1 LTDRGKGWPSTAILV
16 AISGKDPEGLDAS
29 LKELSLL
36 LENLGTGTAGQ
47 MIQRRDKPDPDSFIG
62 SGKAQEIALLARES
76 GASLLVVDGR
86 LSPAQAAHLSEITGL
101 MIWDRPLVIMKIF
114 EQRAQT
120 GEAKLQIELA
130 RCRYEIPLLKGLGMQ
145 MSRLGGGLGTRGPGE
160 TEFERHRRKL
170 ERREREISRKI
181 EIIRERRQAQRKRR
195 VRAGLRTVALAGY
208 TNSGKSS
215 LLKCLSGDKSLV
227 SEDRLFSTLD
237 PFVRRVRLPGGSF
250 ILMTDTV
257 GFIRNL
263 PHDLVTAFRATM
275 EEVSGSDLVLLV
287 ADASFGGFNDDISV
301 VETLLQS
308 IGAEEIPRM
317 VVMNKIDLLEPEEA
331 SSRIAEVGRTQDIV
345 IPVSATR
352 GDNIGT
358 LLENIEKFF
367 GYVTGKG
374 LDEDAQKHDW
384 FQQDQY

>member
-1 LTDRGKGWPSTAILV
+1 MINRGNRWQNTAFLV
-16 AISGKDPEGLDAS
+16 AISGKDPEGLKPG
-29 LKELSLL
+29 LRELSLL
-36 LENLGTGTAGQ
+36 LENLGTGTSGQ
-47 MIQRRDKPDPDSFIG
+47 MIQKREKPDPASFVG
-62 SGKAQEIALLARES
+62 SGKAEEIALIASEA
-76 GASLLVVDGR
+76 GASVIVVDGR

-101 MIWDRPLVIMKIF
+101 MVWDRPLVIMKIF

-170 ERREREISRKI
+170 ERREKEISRKI
-181 EIIRERRQAQRKRR
+181 ETIRERRQAQRKRR
-195 VRAGLRTVALAGY
+195 IRAGLRTVALAGY

-215 LLKCLSGDKSLV
+215 LLRYLSGDTKLV
-227 SEDRLFSTLD
+227 AADRLFSTVD
-237 PFVRRVRLPGGSF
+237 PFVRRVRLPGGSY

-275 EEVSGSDLVLLV
+275 EEISGADLVLLV

-308 IGAEEIPRM
+308 IGAENIPRM
-317 VVMNKIDLLEPEEA
+317 VLMSKIDLLNNEEA
-331 SSRIAEVGRTQDIV
+331 AIRVAEAGRTQEVI

-352 GDNIGT
+352 GDNMDM
-358 LLENIEKFF
+358 LLDNIERFF
-367 GYVTGKG
+367 GFVPGKG
-374 LDEDAQKHDW
+374 LRLNAQKHDR
-384 FQQDQY
+384 F